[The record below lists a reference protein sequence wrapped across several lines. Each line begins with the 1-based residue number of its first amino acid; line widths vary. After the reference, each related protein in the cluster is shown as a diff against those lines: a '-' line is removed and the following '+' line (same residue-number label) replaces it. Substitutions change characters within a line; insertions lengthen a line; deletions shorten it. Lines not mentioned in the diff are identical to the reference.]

1 MIDKSTRKQLAERK
15 ERVRRRINTKV
26 DPENYEFIPA
36 KKPIDYYDN
45 DIRQRVAV
53 YARVSTDNVQ
63 QTSSYELQKKYYEDF
78 VVHHPNWTLVK
89 IYADEGISGTSL
101 AHRDEFNSMIADCRS
116 GKIDMIITKSVSRFA
131 RNVVDCISMVRMLAE
146 LPSPVG
152 VFFESECIFSLK
164 DDSQMALSFQATMAQ
179 EESHIRSRS
188 METSLRMRL
197 DGGLPLTPK
206 LLGYSHDADGN
217 LVVNPDEAPTV
228 KLIFYMY
235 LYGYST
241 SDIAAALTELGR
253 KTYLGNVKW
262 TSNSIVQVLRNERH
276 CGDVLTRKTFTPNY
290 LNHKARKNRGDRPQS
305 LYRNHHE
312 GIVSRDDFIAVQH
325 LLNNSKYGNRSILP
339 ELRVIDSGLLR
350 GFVTINPRWAGFK
363 PADYY
368 QASASIHPPDEQQ
381 ADASY
386 MYLYGYSTSDI
397 AAALTELG
405 RKTYLGNVKWT
416 SNSIVQVLRNERHCG
431 DVLTRKTFTPNY
443 LNHKARKNRGDRPQS
458 LYRNHHEGIVSRDD
472 FIAVQ
477 HLLNNSKYGN
487 RSILPEL
494 RVIDSGLLR
503 GFVTINPRWAGFKP
517 ADYYQASASIH
528 PPDEQQA
535 DASLPSS
542 ITLVPGDF
550 DMRGFEIARSEFF
563 DNYHRPYVLFQDKRI
578 KFSTTCVR
586 SFGKDNHVEL
596 LVNPVEMKF
605 AVRTAAKSSRNAVV
619 FSKLSDGKYQPRDIA
634 GAAYVETL
642 FQLFG
647 WSPDLKYRIAG
658 ALFQTETESAYIF
671 DVNDA
676 EAFIK
681 SYLLSGSKSTEQAKE
696 PVQPLSVSGKRVRA
710 VPEEWIGSFGKQYYL
725 HQQSFP
731 PVCDQSEEDWKIRME
746 GQLYETGQK
755 LRVTGFDVLRD
766 YICQE
771 LGQRGKEES

>member
-363 PADYY
+363 PSDYY
-368 QASASIHPPDEQQ
+368 QASASIH
-381 ADASY
+381 S
-386 MYLYGYSTSDI
+386 
-397 AAALTELG
+397 
-405 RKTYLGNVKWT
+405 
-416 SNSIVQVLRNERHCG
+416 
-431 DVLTRKTFTPNY
+431 
-443 LNHKARKNRGDRPQS
+443 
-458 LYRNHHEGIVSRDD
+458 
-472 FIAVQ
+472 
-477 HLLNNSKYGN
+477 
-487 RSILPEL
+487 
-494 RVIDSGLLR
+494 
-503 GFVTINPRWAGFKP
+503 
-517 ADYYQASASIH
+517 
-528 PPDEQQA
+528 PDEQQA

-681 SYLLSGSKSTEQAKE
+681 SYLLSGPKSTEQAKE

-771 LGQRGKEES
+771 LGQHRKEES

>member
-363 PADYY
+363 P
-368 QASASIHPPDEQQ
+368 S
-381 ADASY
+381 
-386 MYLYGYSTSDI
+386 
-397 AAALTELG
+397 
-405 RKTYLGNVKWT
+405 
-416 SNSIVQVLRNERHCG
+416 
-431 DVLTRKTFTPNY
+431 
-443 LNHKARKNRGDRPQS
+443 
-458 LYRNHHEGIVSRDD
+458 
-472 FIAVQ
+472 
-477 HLLNNSKYGN
+477 
-487 RSILPEL
+487 
-494 RVIDSGLLR
+494 
-503 GFVTINPRWAGFKP
+503 
-517 ADYYQASASIH
+517 DYYQASASIH

-605 AVRTAAKSSRNAVV
+605 AVRTVAKSSRNAVV

-647 WSPDLKYRIAG
+647 PDLKYRIAG

-771 LGQRGKEES
+771 LGQYGKEES

>member
-15 ERVRRRINTKV
+15 ERVRRHINTKV

-312 GIVSRDDFIAVQH
+312 GIV
-325 LLNNSKYGNRSILP
+325 
-339 ELRVIDSGLLR
+339 
-350 GFVTINPRWAGFK
+350 T
-363 PADYY
+363 
-368 QASASIHPPDEQQ
+368 
-381 ADASY
+381 
-386 MYLYGYSTSDI
+386 
-397 AAALTELG
+397 
-405 RKTYLGNVKWT
+405 
-416 SNSIVQVLRNERHCG
+416 
-431 DVLTRKTFTPNY
+431 
-443 LNHKARKNRGDRPQS
+443 
-458 LYRNHHEGIVSRDD
+458 RDD

>member
-206 LLGYSHDADGN
+206 LLGY
-217 LVVNPDEAPTV
+217 
-228 KLIFYMY
+228 
-235 LYGYST
+235 
-241 SDIAAALTELGR
+241 
-253 KTYLGNVKW
+253 
-262 TSNSIVQVLRNERH
+262 
-276 CGDVLTRKTFTPNY
+276 
-290 LNHKARKNRGDRPQS
+290 
-305 LYRNHHE
+305 
-312 GIVSRDDFIAVQH
+312 
-325 LLNNSKYGNRSILP
+325 
-339 ELRVIDSGLLR
+339 
-350 GFVTINPRWAGFK
+350 
-363 PADYY
+363 
-368 QASASIHPPDEQQ
+368 
-381 ADASY
+381 
-386 MYLYGYSTSDI
+386 
-397 AAALTELG
+397 
-405 RKTYLGNVKWT
+405 
-416 SNSIVQVLRNERHCG
+416 
-431 DVLTRKTFTPNY
+431 
-443 LNHKARKNRGDRPQS
+443 
-458 LYRNHHEGIVSRDD
+458 
-472 FIAVQ
+472 
-477 HLLNNSKYGN
+477 
-487 RSILPEL
+487 
-494 RVIDSGLLR
+494 
-503 GFVTINPRWAGFKP
+503 
-517 ADYYQASASIH
+517 YQASASIH

-605 AVRTAAKSSRNAVV
+605 AVRTVAKSSRNAVV
-619 FSKLSDGKYQPRDIA
+619 FSKLSDGKYQPREIA

-681 SYLLSGSKSTEQAKE
+681 SYLLSGPKSTEQAKE

-771 LGQRGKEES
+771 LGQHGKEES

>member
-26 DPENYEFIPA
+26 DPKNYEFIPA

-206 LLGYSHDADGN
+206 LMGYSHDADGN

-228 KLIFYMY
+228 KLIF
-235 LYGYST
+235 
-241 SDIAAALTELGR
+241 
-253 KTYLGNVKW
+253 
-262 TSNSIVQVLRNERH
+262 
-276 CGDVLTRKTFTPNY
+276 
-290 LNHKARKNRGDRPQS
+290 
-305 LYRNHHE
+305 
-312 GIVSRDDFIAVQH
+312 
-325 LLNNSKYGNRSILP
+325 
-339 ELRVIDSGLLR
+339 
-350 GFVTINPRWAGFK
+350 
-363 PADYY
+363 
-368 QASASIHPPDEQQ
+368 
-381 ADASY
+381 Y

-725 HQQSFP
+725 HQKSFP
-731 PVCDQSEEDWKIRME
+731 PVCTQSEEDWKIRME

>member
-363 PADYY
+363 P
-368 QASASIHPPDEQQ
+368 S
-381 ADASY
+381 
-386 MYLYGYSTSDI
+386 
-397 AAALTELG
+397 
-405 RKTYLGNVKWT
+405 
-416 SNSIVQVLRNERHCG
+416 
-431 DVLTRKTFTPNY
+431 
-443 LNHKARKNRGDRPQS
+443 
-458 LYRNHHEGIVSRDD
+458 
-472 FIAVQ
+472 
-477 HLLNNSKYGN
+477 
-487 RSILPEL
+487 
-494 RVIDSGLLR
+494 
-503 GFVTINPRWAGFKP
+503 
-517 ADYYQASASIH
+517 DYYQASASIH

-605 AVRTAAKSSRNAVV
+605 AVRTVAKSSRNAVV

-671 DVNDA
+671 DFNDA
-676 EAFIK
+676 EACIK
-681 SYLLSGSKSTEQAKE
+681 SYLLSGPKSTEQAKE

-771 LGQRGKEES
+771 LGQHGKEES

>member
-363 PADYY
+363 P
-368 QASASIHPPDEQQ
+368 S
-381 ADASY
+381 
-386 MYLYGYSTSDI
+386 
-397 AAALTELG
+397 
-405 RKTYLGNVKWT
+405 
-416 SNSIVQVLRNERHCG
+416 
-431 DVLTRKTFTPNY
+431 
-443 LNHKARKNRGDRPQS
+443 
-458 LYRNHHEGIVSRDD
+458 
-472 FIAVQ
+472 
-477 HLLNNSKYGN
+477 
-487 RSILPEL
+487 
-494 RVIDSGLLR
+494 
-503 GFVTINPRWAGFKP
+503 
-517 ADYYQASASIH
+517 DYYQASASIH

-755 LRVTGFDVLRD
+755 LRVTGFDALRD

-771 LGQRGKEES
+771 LSQHGKEES

>member
-45 DIRQRVAV
+45 DIRQRIAV

-217 LVVNPDEAPTV
+217 LVINPDEAPTV

-350 GFVTINPRWAGFK
+350 GFVTINPRWAGF
-363 PADYY
+363 
-368 QASASIHPPDEQQ
+368 
-381 ADASY
+381 
-386 MYLYGYSTSDI
+386 
-397 AAALTELG
+397 
-405 RKTYLGNVKWT
+405 
-416 SNSIVQVLRNERHCG
+416 
-431 DVLTRKTFTPNY
+431 
-443 LNHKARKNRGDRPQS
+443 RPS
-458 LYRNHHEGIVSRDD
+458 
-472 FIAVQ
+472 
-477 HLLNNSKYGN
+477 
-487 RSILPEL
+487 
-494 RVIDSGLLR
+494 
-503 GFVTINPRWAGFKP
+503 
-517 ADYYQASASIH
+517 DYYQASASIH

-681 SYLLSGSKSTEQAKE
+681 SYLLSGPKSTEQAKE

-771 LGQRGKEES
+771 LGQHGKEES

>member
-63 QTSSYELQKKYYEDF
+63 QTSSYELQKKYYEAF

-228 KLIFYMY
+228 KLIF
-235 LYGYST
+235 
-241 SDIAAALTELGR
+241 
-253 KTYLGNVKW
+253 
-262 TSNSIVQVLRNERH
+262 
-276 CGDVLTRKTFTPNY
+276 
-290 LNHKARKNRGDRPQS
+290 
-305 LYRNHHE
+305 
-312 GIVSRDDFIAVQH
+312 
-325 LLNNSKYGNRSILP
+325 
-339 ELRVIDSGLLR
+339 
-350 GFVTINPRWAGFK
+350 
-363 PADYY
+363 
-368 QASASIHPPDEQQ
+368 
-381 ADASY
+381 Y

-771 LGQRGKEES
+771 LGQYGKEES

>member
-381 ADASY
+381 ADAS
-386 MYLYGYSTSDI
+386 
-397 AAALTELG
+397 
-405 RKTYLGNVKWT
+405 
-416 SNSIVQVLRNERHCG
+416 
-431 DVLTRKTFTPNY
+431 
-443 LNHKARKNRGDRPQS
+443 
-458 LYRNHHEGIVSRDD
+458 
-472 FIAVQ
+472 
-477 HLLNNSKYGN
+477 
-487 RSILPEL
+487 
-494 RVIDSGLLR
+494 
-503 GFVTINPRWAGFKP
+503 
-517 ADYYQASASIH
+517 
-528 PPDEQQA
+528 
-535 DASLPSS
+535 LPSS

-731 PVCDQSEEDWKIRME
+731 PVCDQREEDWKIRME

>member
-363 PADYY
+363 P
-368 QASASIHPPDEQQ
+368 S
-381 ADASY
+381 
-386 MYLYGYSTSDI
+386 
-397 AAALTELG
+397 
-405 RKTYLGNVKWT
+405 
-416 SNSIVQVLRNERHCG
+416 
-431 DVLTRKTFTPNY
+431 
-443 LNHKARKNRGDRPQS
+443 
-458 LYRNHHEGIVSRDD
+458 
-472 FIAVQ
+472 
-477 HLLNNSKYGN
+477 
-487 RSILPEL
+487 
-494 RVIDSGLLR
+494 
-503 GFVTINPRWAGFKP
+503 
-517 ADYYQASASIH
+517 DYYQASASIH

-586 SFGKDNHVEL
+586 SLGKDNHVEL

-605 AVRTAAKSSRNAVV
+605 AVRTVAKSSRNAVV

-681 SYLLSGSKSTEQAKE
+681 SYLLSGPKSTEQAKE

-771 LGQRGKEES
+771 LGQHGKEES

>member
-45 DIRQRVAV
+45 DIRQWVAV

-363 PADYY
+363 P
-368 QASASIHPPDEQQ
+368 S
-381 ADASY
+381 
-386 MYLYGYSTSDI
+386 
-397 AAALTELG
+397 
-405 RKTYLGNVKWT
+405 
-416 SNSIVQVLRNERHCG
+416 
-431 DVLTRKTFTPNY
+431 
-443 LNHKARKNRGDRPQS
+443 
-458 LYRNHHEGIVSRDD
+458 
-472 FIAVQ
+472 
-477 HLLNNSKYGN
+477 
-487 RSILPEL
+487 
-494 RVIDSGLLR
+494 
-503 GFVTINPRWAGFKP
+503 
-517 ADYYQASASIH
+517 DYYQASASIH

-605 AVRTAAKSSRNAVV
+605 AVRTVAKSSRNAVV

-681 SYLLSGSKSTEQAKE
+681 SYLLSGPKSTEQAKE

-771 LGQRGKEES
+771 LGQHGKEES

>member
-131 RNVVDCISMVRMLAE
+131 RNVVDCISTVRMLAE

-228 KLIFYMY
+228 KLIF
-235 LYGYST
+235 
-241 SDIAAALTELGR
+241 
-253 KTYLGNVKW
+253 
-262 TSNSIVQVLRNERH
+262 
-276 CGDVLTRKTFTPNY
+276 
-290 LNHKARKNRGDRPQS
+290 
-305 LYRNHHE
+305 
-312 GIVSRDDFIAVQH
+312 
-325 LLNNSKYGNRSILP
+325 
-339 ELRVIDSGLLR
+339 
-350 GFVTINPRWAGFK
+350 
-363 PADYY
+363 
-368 QASASIHPPDEQQ
+368 
-381 ADASY
+381 Y

-771 LGQRGKEES
+771 LGQYGKEES

>member
-363 PADYY
+363 P
-368 QASASIHPPDEQQ
+368 S
-381 ADASY
+381 
-386 MYLYGYSTSDI
+386 
-397 AAALTELG
+397 
-405 RKTYLGNVKWT
+405 
-416 SNSIVQVLRNERHCG
+416 
-431 DVLTRKTFTPNY
+431 
-443 LNHKARKNRGDRPQS
+443 
-458 LYRNHHEGIVSRDD
+458 
-472 FIAVQ
+472 
-477 HLLNNSKYGN
+477 
-487 RSILPEL
+487 
-494 RVIDSGLLR
+494 
-503 GFVTINPRWAGFKP
+503 
-517 ADYYQASASIH
+517 DYYQASASIH

-681 SYLLSGSKSTEQAKE
+681 SYLLSGPKSTEQAKE

-755 LRVTGFDVLRD
+755 LHVTGFDVLRD

-771 LGQRGKEES
+771 LGQHGKEES